1 MGQVKKRL
9 LTVLVAVGMWCIAWV
24 SLPQALPLVSE
35 RGADLVWRLTQT
47 SQPERRVVVIDIDDE
62 SLTQVG
68 PWPWSRPVLAD
79 LVQKL
84 DAAGA
89 ALKLFDVTFPDQ
101 REKSSEFSS
110 ALAAGGA
117 ASPAVLGQVFALRNE
132 STLQVGEPVGALPGQ
147 GCLPAAVPAQGVIA
161 NMPGLHPLA
170 GHITPVIDA
179 DGSVRKVPAVVCYAG
194 RNYPTLSVSGLSALG
209 DQPPRIERGQGPW
222 SPAWQLHLD
231 ALPGLPVA
239 LDAGGLMRVPFGQ
252 SRASFA
258 AVSAGDVL
266 SGKVPVSLLK
276 GSIVLVGA
284 SAFGLS
290 DVVSTALGPTVSG
303 SEVHAQLLAGMLD
316 GRTPYT
322 PQAAWLLQLA
332 GAGLLALALMVLGS
346 GKPLRQR
353 RRVVL
358 LPLAA
363 LGGAA
368 LLFLL
373 HGALL
378 WSMHIYISWA
388 EPALAIVLLG
398 ICLGIE
404 EHAGSLH
411 VKNRLFENLASY
423 IPSQVAERIALTVP
437 SGEIEAQRSQATIL
451 AADIRNFSAYC
462 EARTP
467 EDAARVLHRFYKTAS
482 EIIASHGGVV
492 EEMVGDSLLAVFDGA
507 GHHPNTNRHDHTRQ
521 ALLAA
526 RRIWLRCGEE
536 LPNVAGQGLEPLAI
550 GIGVESGMVLLGSFG
565 AANRRVHTVLGR
577 TVTIALRLSDLTGDL
592 AYPILAG
599 PGAATAIEPRL
610 DEPELLLKS
619 LGSFLLPGLT
629 QSGKIYTLCNLLKAS
644 AEQEQQTIDLL
655 KLQNPAA

>member
-1 MGQVKKRL
+1 MGQVRKRL
-9 LTVLVAVGMWCIAWV
+9 LTVLVAVGLWCIAWV

-79 LVQKL
+79 LTQKL
-84 DAAGA
+84 DSAGA

-101 REKSSEFSS
+101 RERSSEFSS
-110 ALAAGGA
+110 ALAAGGT

-147 GCLPAAVPAQGVIA
+147 GCLEAAMPAQGVIA

-194 RNYPTLSVSGLSALG
+194 RNYPTLSVAGLSALG
-209 DQPPRIERGQGPW
+209 DQPPRIERGRGPW
-222 SPAWQLHLD
+222 SPAWQLHLA

-239 LDAGGLMRVPFGQ
+239 LDAGGLVRVPFGQ
-252 SRASFA
+252 ARTAFTG
-258 AVSAGDVL
+258 VSASDVL
-266 SGKVPVSLLK
+266 NGKVPVGLLK

-316 GRTPYT
+316 GSTPYT
-322 PQAAWLLQLA
+322 PQAAWVLQLA
-332 GAGLLALALMVLGS
+332 GAGLLALALMALGS

-358 LPLAA
+358 LPLVA
-363 LGGAA
+363 LGGAV
-368 LLFLL
+368 LLYLL
-373 HGALL
+373 HGLLL

-388 EPALAIVLLG
+388 EPALAVVLLG

-423 IPSQVAERIALTVP
+423 IPSQVAEKIALTVP
-437 SGEIEAQRSQATIL
+437 SGEIEAQRSQASIL

-492 EEMVGDSLLAVFDGA
+492 EEMVGDSLLAVFDGSDS
-507 GHHPNTNRHDHTRQ
+507 PQDHTRQ

-536 LPNVAGQGLEPLAI
+536 LPNVSGQGLEPLAI

-577 TVTIALRLSDLTGDL
+577 TVTIALRLSDLTADL

-644 AEQEQQTIDLL
+644 SEQEQQTIDLL
-655 KLQNPAA
+655 KLHNPAA

>member
-1 MGQVKKRL
+1 VGQVKKRL
-9 LTVLVAVGMWCIAWV
+9 LTVLVAAGLWGIAWV
-24 SLPQALPLVSE
+24 SLPQTLPLASE
-35 RGADLVWRLTQT
+35 RGADLVWRLIQT

-62 SLTQVG
+62 SLSQVG

-79 LVQKL
+79 LAQKL
-84 DAAGA
+84 DTAGV

-101 REKSSEFSS
+101 REKSGEFSV
-110 ALAAGGA
+110 ALAAGGT
-117 ASPAVLGQVFALRNE
+117 ASPSVLGQVFALRNE
-132 STLQVGEPVGALPGQ
+132 SVLQVGEPVGALPGQ
-147 GCLPAAVPAQGVIA
+147 GCLPAAMPAQGVIA
-161 NMPGLHPLA
+161 NMRQLHPLA

-194 RNYPTLSVSGLSALG
+194 RNYPTLSVAGLTALG

-222 SPAWQLHLD
+222 APAWQLHLD

-239 LDAGGLMRVPFGQ
+239 LDASGLMRVPFGQ

-258 AVSAGDVL
+258 AVSASDVL
-266 SGKVPVSLLK
+266 NNKAPASLLK
-276 GSIVLVGA
+276 GAIVLVGA

-322 PQAAWLLQLA
+322 PQSAWALQSLA
-332 GAGLLALALMVLGS
+332 AGLLALALMALGS

-363 LGGAA
+363 LVGAVA
-368 LLFLL
+368 LYLL

-378 WSMHIYISWA
+378 WSAHIYIGWA
-388 EPALAIVLLG
+388 EPALAVLLLG

-404 EHAGSLH
+404 EHASSLH
-411 VKNRLFENLASY
+411 TKNRLFENLASY
-423 IPSQVAERIALTVP
+423 IPRPVAEKIALTVP

-482 EIIASHGGVV
+482 DIIAEHGGVV

-507 GHHPNTNRHDHTRQ
+507 APPEHTRQ

-526 RRIWLRCGEE
+526 RRIWLCCGEE

-577 TVTIALRLSDLTGDL
+577 TVTIALRLSDMTADL

-610 DEPELLLKS
+610 DEPELLLKP

-629 QSGKIYTLCNLLKAS
+629 QSGKIYTPCNLLKAN

-655 KLQNPAA
+655 KLHNTAA

>member
-9 LTVLVAVGMWCIAWV
+9 LTILVAVGLWGIVWV
-24 SLPQALPLVSE
+24 SLPQALPMASE
-35 RGADLVWRLTQT
+35 RGADLVWRLIQT
-47 SQPERRVVVIDIDDE
+47 TQPERRVVVIDIDDE
-62 SLTQVG
+62 SLSQVG
-68 PWPWSRPVLAD
+68 PWPWSRLALAD
-79 LVQKL
+79 LTQKL
-84 DAAGA
+84 NTAGV

-101 REKSSEFSS
+101 REKSSEFSV
-110 ALAAGGA
+110 ALAQGGT

-132 STLQVGEPVGALPGQ
+132 SVLQVGEPVGALPGQ
-147 GCLPAAVPAQGVIA
+147 GCLQAAMPAQGVIA
-161 NMPGLHPLA
+161 NMRGLHPLA

-194 RNYPTLSVSGLSALG
+194 RNYPTLSVAGLTALG

-222 SPAWQLHLD
+222 APAWQLHLG

-239 LDAGGLMRVPFGQ
+239 LDASGLMRVPFGQ

-258 AVSAGDVL
+258 AVSASDVL
-266 SGKVPVSLLK
+266 NNKAPAGLLK
-276 GSIVLVGA
+276 GAIVLVGA

-322 PQAAWLLQLA
+322 PQSAWALQWL
-332 GAGLLALALMVLGS
+332 GAGVLALALMALGS

-363 LGGAA
+363 LVGAVA
-368 LLFLL
+368 LYLL

-378 WSMHIYISWA
+378 WSLHIYIGWA
-388 EPALAIVLLG
+388 EPALAVLLLG

-404 EHAGSLH
+404 EHASSLH
-411 VKNRLFENLASY
+411 TKNRLFENLASY
-423 IPSQVAERIALTVP
+423 IPRPVAEKIALTVP

-482 EIIASHGGVV
+482 DIIAEHGGVV

-507 GHHPNTNRHDHTRQ
+507 SPPEHTRQ

-526 RRIWLRCGEE
+526 RRIWLCCGEE

-577 TVTIALRLSDLTGDL
+577 TVTIALRLSDMTADL

-610 DEPELLLKS
+610 DEPELLLKP

-629 QSGKIYTLCNLLKAS
+629 QSGKIYTPCNLLKAS

-655 KLQNPAA
+655 KLHNTAA